1 MLKAII
7 LGAGY
12 RGRAYAEYATA
23 RSWGLSPPQGWGLS
37 PEIDAKPAQSHCNQS
52 AKSALQQSCEARN
65 LHIDNIMPFLIQFAQ
80 LPREVSY
87 AQEKVL

>member
-23 RSWGLSPPQGWGLS
+23 RSWGPSPPRLYHPIKGI
-37 PEIDAKPAQSHCNQS
+37 E
-52 AKSALQQSCEARN
+52 
-65 LHIDNIMPFLIQFAQ
+65 
-80 LPREVSY
+80 
-87 AQEKVL
+87 

>member
-23 RSWGLSPPQGWGLS
+23 RSWGLFPPAFTTPS
-37 PEIDAKPAQSHCNQS
+37 
-52 AKSALQQSCEARN
+52 
-65 LHIDNIMPFLIQFAQ
+65 
-80 LPREVSY
+80 
-87 AQEKVL
+87 KVLNRVFRNTAMK

>member
-23 RSWGLSPPQGWGLS
+23 HPDQL
-37 PEIDAKPAQSHCNQS
+37 EIVGVADPVQAEVIPAK
-52 AKSALQQSCEARN
+52 K
-65 LHIDNIMPFLIQFAQ
+65 
-80 LPREVSY
+80 Y
-87 AQEKVL
+87 W